1 MSFLIQKISD
11 IYFNYKRLNE
21 KYLQQRIEELEY
33 SYNKSVEHNEKEE
46 AALFM
51 SKLIELKQLLANC
64 EEVEVEE
71 NIDGSNILDE
81 LECNLPL
88 ANSYSTLEHLY
99 SKGYKLIK
107 IK

>member
-71 NIDGSNILDE
+71 IKSAQNKFYEDEDGDTYWQDIVFDWLV
-81 LECNLPL
+81 
-88 ANSYSTLEHLY
+88 HQ
-99 SKGYKLIK
+99 GYKLIK
-107 IK
+107 TK